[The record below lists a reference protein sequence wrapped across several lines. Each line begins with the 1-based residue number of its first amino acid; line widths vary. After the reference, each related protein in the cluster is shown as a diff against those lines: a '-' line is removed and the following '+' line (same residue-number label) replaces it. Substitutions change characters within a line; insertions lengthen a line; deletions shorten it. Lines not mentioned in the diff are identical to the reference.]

1 LYLARA
7 ISRPIDARATDGETM
22 GNDSYDSKQAHKATT
37 ATTASSEAPVGPQPG
52 WLTRA
57 QVAAELG
64 YRSIFPIRKMEGQ
77 RLHPVRTNRGWLF
90 NPAEVAALKAR
101 RPLGGTSALAPEGRI
116 AARVFRLFDTG
127 RELREVVEELE
138 IPPATVLDL
147 WHEWLTDLDEGEMNR
162 RKTAQEE
169 RQRRIDEDHRRELE
183 RREQQEQQNFEKIM
197 AALNPTGDRIKP

>member
-1 LYLARA
+1 LGLARA
-7 ISRPIDARATDGETM
+7 ISRPIDARATDGGTM
-22 GNDSYDSKQAHKATT
+22 GNESHGSKQAGKETSGPVAPPET
-37 ATTASSEAPVGPQPG
+37 AVPTPNPG

-64 YRSIFPIRKMEGQ
+64 YRSIFPIRKMEGRQ
-77 RLHPVRTNRGWLF
+77 LHPVRTNRGWLF
-90 NPAEVAALKAR
+90 NPAEVAAVKAK
-101 RPLGGTSALAPEGRI
+101 RPLGRTSAPAPEGRI
-116 AARVFRLFDTG
+116 AARVFRMFDTG

-138 IPPATVLDL
+138 IPPAMVRDL

-197 AALNPTGDRIKP
+197 AALNPHK